1 MILVDTS
8 VWVRALRAAL
18 NREAAGLRTLL
29 DADEVAL
36 ATPVRIEILAGA
48 PARDQPRLRR
58 LLSAL
63 PCWPPAPSTWRL
75 VESWLEPIARAGER
89 FGVVDLL
96 IAAVA
101 AEHEVEIWS
110 LDRDFERMARLNL
123 VRVHSP
129 A

>member
-8 VWVRALRAAL
+8 VWIEAFRDGSGAVACELR
-18 NREAAGLRTLL
+18 RLL
-29 DADEVAL
+29 AEDEVAL
-36 ATPVRIEILAGA
+36 TTPVRLELLLGA
-48 PARDQPRLRR
+48 LNRDAPRLRR

-63 PCWPPAPSTWRL
+63 PCWSPGPRDWEL
-75 VESWLEPIARAGER
+75 VEGWVEPALRAGQR

-101 AEHEVEIWS
+101 AQHEARVWS
-110 LDRDFERMARLNL
+110 LDGDFERMVKLGL
-123 VRVHSP
+123 VQLFR